1 MDSESVSDALGIIDK
16 LSSPYDS
23 CALGDY
29 RQVPGWKGICIGD
42 CAATINTKVL
52 RVAAFQVAGCIGE
65 VNDWVSDAVS
75 QLQCTGAHVGIFT
88 ETRVH
93 TPDRHTRIVNAF
105 RSRGFLALS
114 RNTI

>member
-1 MDSESVSDALGIIDK
+1 MSDALGIIDK

-42 CAATINTKVL
+42 CAATISTKVL

-88 ETRVH
+88 ETRIH
-93 TPDRHTRIVNAF
+93 TPDRHT
-105 RSRGFLALS
+105 ALS
-114 RNTI
+114 TRSGPAGSWL